1 MKSLGAG
8 GCGADVCIVVTVL
21 LLAEIAALPCSCNV
35 EGRRGAN
42 AGAVDVEVG
51 AVVVDDEEPPPP
63 PAPPPP
69 PPPPP
74 ALPQAAGAVV
84 CWACT

>member
-51 AVVVDDEEPPPP
+51 AVVVDDEEPPP
-63 PAPPPP
+63 A

>member
-63 PAPPPP
+63 PAPPP
-69 PPPPP
+69 